1 MMFPE
6 LATLLRGQV
15 PGGEGLSSCSPS
27 LPCPK
32 VDVSDPV
39 IQPRLQ
45 SPFHPPI
52 VREFAES
59 LEARFTELLGW
70 LRFDE
75 EVLEWVRDPLHT
87 SHADKRRENEE
98 AIRRH

>member
-1 MMFPE
+1 M
-6 LATLLRGQV
+6 
-15 PGGEGLSSCSPS
+15 
-27 LPCPK
+27 
-32 VDVSDPV
+32 
-39 IQPRLQ
+39 
-45 SPFHPPI
+45 
-52 VREFAES
+52 REFAEL